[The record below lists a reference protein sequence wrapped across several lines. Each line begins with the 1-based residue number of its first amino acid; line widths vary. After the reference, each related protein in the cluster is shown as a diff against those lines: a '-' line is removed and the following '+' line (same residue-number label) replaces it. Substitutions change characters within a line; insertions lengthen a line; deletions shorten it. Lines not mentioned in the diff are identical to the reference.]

1 MSDDSR
7 PTVIGTT
14 SFNCVDSGS
23 KERREA
29 VIPIDQLGEVKGLN

>member
-14 SFNCVDSGS
+14 PFNCVDTGS
-23 KERREA
+23 KESKEA
-29 VIPIDQLGEVKGLN
+29 VILIDQLGKVKVLN